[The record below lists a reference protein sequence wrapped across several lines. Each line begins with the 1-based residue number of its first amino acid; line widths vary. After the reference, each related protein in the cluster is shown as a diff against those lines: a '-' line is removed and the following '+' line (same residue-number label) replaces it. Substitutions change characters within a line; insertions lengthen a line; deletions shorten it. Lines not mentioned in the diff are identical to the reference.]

1 MNHHIEKA
9 LPHADPLWVEHGYGT
24 RFQGFQNLM
33 RIRIRD
39 ILLVSSLYDLYVFEE
54 DGRLYELI
62 RDKYQ
67 DLNLSH
73 SPELTRVSNGEEA
86 IALVKEERR
95 FDLLIT
101 TLHIE
106 DMSVS
111 TFAKRVREA
120 GIDIPI
126 VLLAFDNRELADLIT
141 HGAARVFDEVFIW
154 NGNFRLLLAIV
165 KHLEDKMNVE
175 HDTKL
180 VGVQSI
186 IVIEDNVRFYSYFLP
201 IIYLEVMRQ
210 SQRLISEGI
219 NLSHKQLRQRARP
232 KILFCKN
239 FEEAWG
245 YYKKFEDNILGII
258 SDVNFPCQ
266 GKSNPR
272 AGLELAQRVHEEHP
286 DIPILFH
293 SSQKKN
299 EQLARECGAGFVLK
313 TSPTLVD
320 DFRTFL
326 IEYLSFGDLVFRT
339 QDGQQIQ
346 RATDLRSLEAM
357 LHAVPEES
365 IVYHAERNHFSN
377 WLKARTEFW
386 LAHKLRP
393 RKISDYASVEETRQ
407 SLIRELREY
416 RKLRQR
422 GIITDF
428 DKESFDPYSSI
439 SRIGGGS
446 LGGKARGLS
455 FVNILINN
463 YNVQHRFEN
472 VRIYIPPAIVIGTN
486 IFDAFI
492 RENDL
497 LDFALNCQDDDE
509 IIQRFLQAKKFRQ
522 DILGELASFL
532 ELVDAPLA
540 IRSSS
545 LLEDSH
551 NQPFAGVYDTI
562 MLPNSHPDALIRL
575 RDLLQAIKRV
585 YASTY
590 LKSAKDYIKA
600 TSYRLENEKMAVIV
614 QKMIGSS
621 FGTRFYPDF
630 SGVAR
635 SYNFY
640 PVKPQVASDGI
651 VSVALGLGKMVVE
664 GGSSVRFCPKYPGHL
679 SLYNDTKT
687 TLQHAQ
693 TSFYALALSDSEN
706 SVENLDELIQEFS
719 LQDAEADGTLSL
731 LGSTFSP
738 ENNTIYDGI
747 SRSGPRLVTF
757 APLLKSKI
765 FPLPQILELLLD
777 MGSWGMGTPV
787 EIEFAVNLRTPP
799 GQPKE
804 FGLLQMRPVVLNREL
819 EMLDIEQFSKKE
831 LICKSNRVL
840 GNGVLRN
847 IYDIV
852 VVDRDQFERSKS
864 RQVATEISAFNSKL
878 LDEKRPY
885 LLVCVGRLGS
895 LDPWLGIPVTWDQIA
910 GVRAIIES
918 NFKDIS
924 VAPSQGSH
932 FFQNLNSF
940 MVGYYTVHSGHDD
953 NFVNWDWLLSQ
964 PPFEKRQFVRHIRF
978 EKPIAIKMDGHESKG
993 IILKPEADIGQPG

>member
-1 MNHHIEKA
+1 MVNRHIEKA

-33 RIRIRD
+33 RLRIRD

-54 DGRLYELI
+54 DGRLYELM
-62 RDKYQ
+62 REKYQ
-67 DLNLSH
+67 ELNLSH
-73 SPELTRVSNGEEA
+73 APELTRVSNGEEA
-86 IALVKEERR
+86 IALIQEERR

-106 DMSVS
+106 DMSVPR
-111 TFAKRVREA
+111 FAKRVREA
-120 GIDIPI
+120 GIEIPI

-141 HGAARVFDEVFIW
+141 HGAANVFDEVFIW

-165 KHLEDKMNVE
+165 KHLEDKMNVD
-175 HDTKL
+175 HDTNL

-186 IVIEDNVRFYSYFLP
+186 IVVEDNVRFYSYFLP
-201 IIYLEVMRQ
+201 IIYLEVMKQ

-232 KILFCKN
+232 KILFCKS
-239 FEEAWG
+239 FEEAWD
-245 YYKKFEDNILGII
+245 YYQKYDDTILGII
-258 SDVNFPCQ
+258 SDVNFPRN
-266 GKSNPR
+266 GKADPK
-272 AGLELAQRVHEEHP
+272 AGLELARLVWQKHP

-293 SSQKKN
+293 SSQQKN
-299 EQLARECGAGFVLK
+299 EQLAQQIGASFVLK
-313 TSPTLVD
+313 DSPTLMQE
-320 DFRTFL
+320 FREFL
-326 IEYLSFGDLVFRT
+326 IHDLSFGDFIFRT
-339 QDGQQIQ
+339 HNVYEVGRAQDLIG
-346 RATDLRSLEAM
+346 LEKV
-357 LHAVPEES
+357 LHDVPEDS

-393 RKISDYASVEETRQ
+393 RKITDYASVEDTRQ

-428 DKESFDPYSSI
+428 TKDSFDPYSSI
-439 SRIGGGS
+439 SRIGEGS

-463 YNVQHRFEN
+463 YNVQDRYED
-472 VRIYIPPAIVIGTN
+472 VRIYIPPAIVIGTD
-486 IFDAFI
+486 IFDAFMT
-492 RENDL
+492 ENQL
-497 LDFALNCQDDDE
+497 LDFALNTTDDQAL
-509 IIQRFLQAKKFRQ
+509 IQRFLEAKKFPE
-522 DILGELASFL
+522 DILGELVSYL
-532 ELVDAPLA
+532 DLVQSPLA

-562 MLPNSHPDALIRL
+562 MLPNSDPDSLIRL
-575 RDLLQAIKRV
+575 RELLQAIKRV
-585 YASTY
+585 YASTF

-600 TSYRLENEKMAVIV
+600 TSYHLEHEKMAVIV
-614 QKMIGSS
+614 QKMIGAQY
-621 FGTRFYPDF
+621 GERFYPDF

-640 PVKPQVASDGI
+640 PVKPQTAADGI

-664 GGSSVRFCPKYPGHL
+664 GGSSVRFSPKYPKYL
-679 SLYNDTKT
+679 NLYNDTKA
-687 TLQHAQ
+687 TLQNAQ
-693 TSFYALALSDSEN
+693 TTFYALCLAKN
-706 SVENLDELIQEFS
+706 AYNGNLEKLVQEFS
-719 LQDAEADGTLSL
+719 LKDAEADGTLSL

-747 SRSGPRLVTF
+747 SRSGSRLVTF

-765 FPLPQILELLLD
+765 FPLAQILELLLD

-787 EIEFAVNLRTPP
+787 EIEFAVNLHTPP
-799 GQPKE
+799 DQPKE

-819 EMLDIEQFSKKE
+819 ELLNIEQFRNNE
-831 LICKSNRVL
+831 LICKSVQVL

-847 IYDIV
+847 IFDIV
-852 VVDRDQFERSKS
+852 LVDRDTFDRSKS
-864 RQVATEISAFNSKL
+864 RQVAAEISSFNAKL
-878 LDEKRPY
+878 LDQRRPY
-885 LLVCVGRLGS
+885 LLVCVGRLGT

-918 NFKDIS
+918 NFKDFS

-940 MVGYYTVHSGHDD
+940 MVGYYTVHAGNAD
-953 NFVNWDWLLSQ
+953 NFINWEWLLKQ
-964 PPFEKRQFVRHIRF
+964 EPFETTTFVRHLRF
-978 EKPIAIKMDGHESKG
+978 EFPIVIKMNGHESKG
-993 IILKPEADIGQPG
+993 IILKPEAGIG

>member
-1 MNHHIEKA
+1 
-9 LPHADPLWVEHGYGT
+9 
-24 RFQGFQNLM
+24 M
-33 RIRIRD
+33 RMRIRD

-54 DGRLYELI
+54 DGRLYELM

-67 DLNLSH
+67 ELNLSH
-73 SPELTRVSNGEEA
+73 APELTRVSNGEEA
-86 IALVKEERR
+86 IALIQEERR

-106 DMSVS
+106 DMSVP

-120 GIDIPI
+120 GITIPI
-126 VLLAFDNRELADLIT
+126 VLLAFDNRELADLLT
-141 HGAARVFDEVFIW
+141 QGAADIFDEVFIW

-175 HDTKL
+175 HDTNL

-201 IIYLEVMRQ
+201 IIYVEVMRQ

-232 KILFCKN
+232 KILFCTC
-239 FEEAWG
+239 FEEAWA
-245 YYKKFEDNILGII
+245 YYEKYAENVLGVI
-258 SDVNFPCQ
+258 SDINFPRH
-266 GKSNPR
+266 GRADPE
-272 AGLELAQRVHEEHP
+272 AGLELARRVHLEHP

-293 SSQKKN
+293 SSQEKNARLAKKY
-299 EQLARECGAGFVLK
+299 GASFVLK
-313 TSPTLVD
+313 TSPTLLQ
-320 DFRTFL
+320 DFRNFL
-326 IEYLSFGDLVFRT
+326 IDKLSFGDFIFRT
-339 QDGQQIQ
+339 PEGQHVG
-346 RATDLRSLEAM
+346 RASDLLTLENV
-357 LHAVPEES
+357 LHDVPEES

-393 RKISDYASVEETRQ
+393 RKISDYSSVEETRQ
-407 SLIRELREY
+407 SLIIELRDY

-463 YNVQHRFEN
+463 YNVQDRFEN

-486 IFDAFI
+486 IFDAFMS
-492 RENDL
+492 ENNL
-497 LDFALNCQDDDE
+497 LKFALECEDDQE
-509 IIQRFLQAKKFRQ
+509 IIGRFLQAKNFPKG
-522 DILGELASFL
+522 ILGELASFL
-532 ELVDAPLA
+532 DLVDTPLA
-540 IRSSS
+540 VRSSS

-562 MLPNSHPDALIRL
+562 MLPNTNSDALIGL

-585 YASTY
+585 FASTY
-590 LKSAKDYIKA
+590 LKAAKDYIKA
-600 TSYRLENEKMAVIV
+600 TSYNLRDEKMAVIV
-614 QKMIGSS
+614 QKMIGTS
-621 FGTRFYPDF
+621 FGERFYPDF

-640 PVKPQVASDGI
+640 PVHPQKAADGI
-651 VSVALGLGKMVVE
+651 VSAALGLGKMVVE
-664 GGSSVRFCPKYPGHL
+664 GGSSVRFCPKYPAHL
-679 SLYNDTKT
+679 NLTNDLKT

-693 TSFYALALSDSEN
+693 TTFYALPLSASPETDGLE
-706 SVENLDELIQEFS
+706 ELIHEYP
-719 LQDAEADGTLSL
+719 LKDAELDGTLSM
-731 LGSTFSP
+731 LGSTYSP

-747 SRSGPRLVTF
+747 SRPGSRLVTF

-765 FPLPQILELLLD
+765 FPLAHILELVLD

-787 EIEFAVNLRTPP
+787 EIEFAVNLHTPS
-799 GQPKE
+799 GQPRE

-819 EMLDIEQFSKKE
+819 EMLRIEQFSKNE
-831 LICKSNRVL
+831 LICKSVQVL

-847 IYDIV
+847 IYDIIL
-852 VVDRDQFERSKS
+852 VDRDNFDRSKS
-864 RQVATEISAFNSKL
+864 RDVVADISAFNATL
-878 LDEKRPY
+878 VEEKRPY

-910 GVRAIIES
+910 GARAIVEA
-918 NFKDIS
+918 NFRDFY
-924 VAPSQGSH
+924 VTPSQGSH

-940 MVGYYTVHSGHDD
+940 MVGYFTVHAEHQD
-953 NFVNWDWLLSQ
+953 NFINWDWLLSQ
-964 PPFEKRQFVRHIRF
+964 APVARTPCVRHLRF
-978 EKPIAIKMDGHESKG
+978 ESPLVIKMDGHESKG
-993 IILKPEADIGQPG
+993 IILKPEADFGQP

>member
-1 MNHHIEKA
+1 VNSHIEKA

-33 RIRIRD
+33 RLRIRD

-67 DLNLSH
+67 KLNLSH
-73 SPELTRVSNGEEA
+73 APELTRVSNGEEA
-86 IALVKEERR
+86 IALVQEERR
-95 FDLLIT
+95 FDLIIT

-106 DMSVS
+106 DMSVP

-141 HGAARVFDEVFIW
+141 HGAADVFDEVFIW
-154 NGNFRLLLAIV
+154 NNDFRLLLAIV

-175 HDTKL
+175 HDTNL

-186 IVIEDNVRFYSYFLP
+186 IVVEDNVRFYSYFLP
-201 IIYLEVMRQ
+201 IIYMEVMRQ

-232 KILFCKN
+232 KILFCKSY
-239 FEEAWG
+239 EEAWS
-245 YYKKFEDNILGII
+245 YYQKYEENILGII
-258 SDVNFPCQ
+258 SDVNFPRN
-266 GKSNPR
+266 GKADPE
-272 AGLELAQRVHEEHP
+272 AGLKLALNVRKQHP
-286 DIPILFH
+286 DIPVLFH
-293 SSQKKN
+293 SAQPKN
-299 EQLARECGAGFVLK
+299 EKLAKQCGAGFVLK
-313 TSPTLVD
+313 TSPTLMQ
-320 DFRTFL
+320 DFREFL
-326 IEYLSFGDLVFRT
+326 IEHLSFGDFVFRNKE
-339 QDGQQIQ
+339 GYEVG
-346 RATDLRSLEAM
+346 RAIDSHTLEHV
-357 LHAVPEES
+357 LHTVPEES

-393 RKISDYASVEETRQ
+393 RKISDYASIEDTRQ
-407 SLIRELREY
+407 SLIKELHDY

-422 GIITDF
+422 GIITAFEND
-428 DKESFDPYSSI
+428 SFDPYSSI

-463 YNVQHRFEN
+463 YNVQNTFEN
-472 VRIYIPPAIVIGTN
+472 VRIYIPPAVVIGTD

-492 RENDL
+492 TDNDL
-497 LDFALNCQDDDE
+497 LDFALNCKNDDE
-509 IIQRFLQAKKFRQ
+509 IVDRFLQAKKFPQ

-532 ELVDAPLA
+532 DLVDTPLA

-562 MLPNSHPDALIRL
+562 MLPNSNLDSIIRL
-575 RDLLQAIKRV
+575 RDLLRAIKRV
-585 YASTY
+585 FASTY
-590 LKSAKDYIKA
+590 FKSAKDYIKA
-600 TSYRLENEKMAVIV
+600 TSYDLENEKMAVIV
-614 QKMIGSS
+614 QKMIGASHKE
-621 FGTRFYPDF
+621 RFYPDF

-640 PVKPQVASDGI
+640 PVKPQIASDGI

-664 GGSSVRFCPKYPGHL
+664 GGASVRFCPKYPGHFN
-679 SLYNDTKT
+679 LYNNTKT
-687 TLQHAQ
+687 TLQNAQ
-693 TSFYALALSDSEN
+693 TKFYGLSLAEPDSTD
-706 SVENLDELIQEFS
+706 SKLDS
-719 LQDAEADGTLSL
+719 LVKKFPLKAAEEDGTLSL
-731 LGSTFSP
+731 LGSTYSQ
-738 ENNTIYDGI
+738 ENDSIYDGI
-747 SRSGPRLVTF
+747 SRYGSRIVTF
-757 APLLKSKI
+757 APLLKSKV

-787 EIEFAVNLRTPP
+787 EIEFAVNLHTPP

-819 EMLDIEQFSKKE
+819 EMLNIEQFDKKD
-831 LICKSNRVL
+831 LICKSVQVL

-847 IYDIV
+847 IHDV
-852 VVDRDQFERSKS
+852 VLVDRDAFDRSKS
-864 RQVATEISAFNSKL
+864 RQVAADISMFNAAL
-878 LDEKRPY
+878 LDQKRPY

-918 NFKDIS
+918 SFRDFT
-924 VAPSQGSH
+924 VTPSQGSH

-940 MVGYYTVHSGHDD
+940 GVGYYTINSSNED
-953 NFVNWDWLLSQ
+953 NYVNWDWLLSQ
-964 PPFEKRQFVRHIRF
+964 EPVTKTHFVRHLQF
-978 EKPIAIKMDGHESKG
+978 KNPIVIKMNGHESKG
-993 IILKPEADIGQPG
+993 IVLKPEADIGQS